1 MQLLLSFYIVNQLVI
16 LIPYL
21 RGNIMRHIIAHIME
35 LIRWISK
42 DGQEYDRPEE
52 ATKSKQAR

>member
-1 MQLLLSFYIVNQLVI
+1 
-16 LIPYL
+16 
-21 RGNIMRHIIAHIME
+21 MRHIIAHIME

-42 DGQEYDRPEE
+42 DGQEYDRPQE